1 MMLLDMASV
10 LILSALLPLRS
21 MQARTRVLPTCD
33 EALMTPL
40 DSFRSE
46 GCHVSFFLSTD
57 RKNEAVL
64 KVTPFVSIVSIYTE
78 GRKLSVGSHIY
89 ILPYG
94 TAATLCIP
102 PTWHSVKIKCKEVN

>member
-1 MMLLDMASV
+1 MMLLDIASV

-46 GCHVSFFLSTD
+46 GHVSFFFIHRSE
-57 RKNEAVL
+57 K
-64 KVTPFVSIVSIYTE
+64 
-78 GRKLSVGSHIY
+78 
-89 ILPYG
+89 
-94 TAATLCIP
+94 
-102 PTWHSVKIKCKEVN
+102 